1 MATTLP
7 DNNKINKE
15 SFSLKT
21 RLLRSAMIVISKSL
35 KQEIMKNI
43 VKLRLIRNYYYDFRR
58 FFQWSSVNYKVIDTQ
73 TKLRALITMD
83 YHRLEKGLALKQPKT
98 GFGSDV
104 IERLSKYLP
113 DYINKYGIDET
124 ILITVNALQE
134 YYDFNL
140 KNGLDTEIVKKTI
153 GEVKNQISNQDLDYK
168 QGGTITVTRNSI
180 WQSGKIDLK
189 DFFNS
194 RHSIREFS
202 SQEVAMEE
210 IEKAVKMA
218 QKTPSVCNRQSCKVY
233 MFSDEES
240 KRKVLSYQNGNRG
253 FGDQASKVL
262 IVTSNLE
269 HFTSIGERNQ
279 GWIDGGMFSMSLV
292 YALHSLG
299 LGTCCL
305 NWSVTHYQDKLLKL
319 EAGIPDSEL
328 VMMMIAVG
336 HLPETLRVAQ
346 SPRKPLQEVLIIK

>member
-1 MATTLP
+1 MTKTINLRLP
-7 DNNKINKE
+7 KLSKNWFNFVQTI
-15 SFSLKT
+15 T
-21 RLLRSAMIVISKSL
+21 PKSL
-35 KQEIMKNI
+35 KEEVVKNK
-43 VKLRLIRNYYYDFRR
+43 VKLKLIRNYYYDFRR

-73 TKLRALITMD
+73 TKLRAKITMD
-83 YHRLEKGLALKQPKT
+83 YHRLEKGLALKQPRV
-98 GFGSDV
+98 GFGKDV
-104 IERLSKYLP
+104 IERLRKFLP
-113 DYINKYGIDET
+113 DYISKYGVDET
-124 ILITVNALQE
+124 ILITLNSLQE

-140 KNGLDTEIVKKTI
+140 NHGLDNEIVKTTI
-153 GEVKNQISNQDLDYK
+153 ASVKKQISNENTSYN
-168 QGGTITVTRNSI
+168 QGGTISVTRDYI
-180 WQSGKIDLK
+180 WQLGKIDLK
-189 DFFNS
+189 NFFNS
-194 RHSIREFS
+194 RYSIRDFC
-202 SQEVAMEE
+202 SQEVTMDE
-210 IEKAVKMA
+210 IEEAILMA

-233 MFSDEES
+233 VFRDEES

-305 NWSVTHYQDKLLKL
+305 NWSVTLRQDKLLKS
-319 EAGIPDSEL
+319 EAGIPDTEL

-346 SPRKPLQEVLIIK
+346 SPRKPLDEVLIVK